1 MKYKKKLNIN
11 VSQKDVDNYNKY
23 MDALNGIGKHKT
35 YERPYVKLYKSMLNY
50 TDLKMSSVIIY
61 SVIRNLI
68 QVDYLSANKNGK
80 RNNINSGEL
89 EIDANGNS
97 VLVGR
102 YKKITYDT
110 LKDWSGI
117 NSDATIKSALEEL
130 IEYEFI
136 SRKSGKK
143 TSNEYTLLRD
153 IAIYQPEEIEAFEKF
168 TRENYWDENLKNSG
182 TDKDNDG
189 DDFDW

>member
-1 MKYKKKLNIN
+1 
-11 VSQKDVDNYNKY
+11 
-23 MDALNGIGKHKT
+23 MDAFNGVGKHKT

-50 TDLKMSSVIIY
+50 TDLKLSSVVIY
-61 SVIRNLI
+61 SIIRNLI

-80 RNNINSGEL
+80 

-97 VLVGR
+97 NLVGR

-130 IEYEFI
+130 IAFEFI
-136 SRKSGKK
+136 SKKSGKK

-153 IAIYQPEEIEAFEKF
+153 VAIYQPEEIEAFEKF
-168 TRENYWDENLKNSG
+168 TRENNWDENLKNSNI
-182 TDKDNDG
+182 DKDSDG

>member
-1 MKYKKKLNIN
+1 M
-11 VSQKDVDNYNKY
+11 
-23 MDALNGIGKHKT
+23 NGIGKHKT
-35 YERPYVKLYKSMLNY
+35 FERPYVKLYKSILNY
-50 TDLKMSSVIIY
+50 PDLKMSSAIIY
-61 SVIRNLI
+61 CVIRNLI
-68 QVDYLSANKNGK
+68 QVDYISANKNSNVK
-80 RNNINSGEL
+80 

-97 VLVGR
+97 NLVGR
-102 YKKITYDT
+102 SKKITYDT

-117 NSDATIKSALEEL
+117 NSDATIKNALEEL
-130 IEYEFI
+130 TEYEFI

-168 TRENYWDENLKNSG
+168 TKELNWDENLKNN
-182 TDKDNDG
+182 KDDNGDG

>member
-1 MKYKKKLNIN
+1 MKYKKKLNIVN

-23 MDALNGIGKHKT
+23 MDAMNGIGKHKT
-35 YERPYVKLYKSMLNY
+35 YERPYVKLYKSILNY
-50 TDLKMSSVIIY
+50 SDLKMSSAIIY
-61 SVIRNLI
+61 CVIRNLI

-80 RNNINSGEL
+80 EV
-89 EIDANGNS
+89 DANGNS
-97 VLVGR
+97 NLVGR

-168 TRENYWDENLKNSG
+168 TRELNWDENLRNTG
-182 TDKDNDG
+182 TSKDD
-189 DDFDW
+189 DESEDFDW

>member
-1 MKYKKKLNIN
+1 MKYKKKLNIVN

-23 MDALNGIGKHKT
+23 MDAMNGIGKHKT
-35 YERPYVKLYKSMLNY
+35 FERPYVKLYKSILNY
-50 TDLKMSSVIIY
+50 PDLKMSSAIIY
-61 SVIRNLI
+61 CVIRNLI
-68 QVDYLSANKNGK
+68 QVDYISANKNS
-80 RNNINSGEL
+80 NNK

-97 VLVGR
+97 NLVGR
-102 YKKITYDT
+102 SKKITYDT

-117 NSDATIKSALEEL
+117 NSDATIKNALEEL
-130 IEYEFI
+130 TEYEFI

-168 TRENYWDENLKNSG
+168 TKELNWDENLKNN
-182 TDKDNDG
+182 KDDNGDG

>member
-11 VSQKDVDNYNKY
+11 VSQKDIDNYNKY
-23 MDALNGIGKHKT
+23 MDALNGVGKHKT
-35 YERPYVKLYKSMLNY
+35 YERPYVKLYKSMLSY
-50 TDLKMSSVIIY
+50 TDLKLSSVIIY

-68 QVDYLSANKNGK
+68 QVDYLSANKNG
-80 RNNINSGEL
+80 REV
-89 EIDANGNS
+89 DVNGNS
-97 VLVGR
+97 NLVGR
-102 YKKITYDT
+102 SKKITYDT

-117 NSDATIKSALEEL
+117 NSDATIKSALQEL
-130 IEYEFI
+130 IEFEFI

-153 IAIYQPEEIEAFEKF
+153 VAIYQAEEIEAFEKF
-168 TRENYWDENLKNSG
+168 TRENNWDENLKNSDD
-182 TDKDNDG
+182 TMES